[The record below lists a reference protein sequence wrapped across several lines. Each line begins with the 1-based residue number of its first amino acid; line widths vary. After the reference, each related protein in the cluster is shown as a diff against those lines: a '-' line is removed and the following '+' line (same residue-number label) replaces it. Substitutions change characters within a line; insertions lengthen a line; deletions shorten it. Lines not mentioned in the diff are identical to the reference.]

1 MDGSYWQVQL
11 GGKRRPEAAKSLS
24 SVSEVG
30 GIAKRTRAKAKGGGG
45 GKPPK
50 PKAKAKARG
59 RKGKN
64 GGRRGIVDELDEP
77 AEPPRP
83 PTMQEQADA
92 IGREAVR
99 MARPWERFAL
109 FIRVSDA
116 PNVCRMTTVMPLPR
130 APLPQ
135 VQVQP
140 PPPRD
145 DPMEMG

>member
-1 MDGSYWQVQL
+1 MQPAAAAAASGVALKGRACGGGVGGKRGLDGSYWQVQL

-30 GIAKRTRAKAKGGGG
+30 GIAKRTRAKGGGG

-64 GGRRGIVDELDEP
+64 GGKRGTIDELEGP
-77 AEPPRP
+77 VEPPRP

-99 MARPWERFAL
+99 MARPWEKFAL
-109 FIRVSDA
+109 
-116 PNVCRMTTVMPLPR
+116 
-130 APLPQ
+130 
-135 VQVQP
+135 
-140 PPPRD
+140 
-145 DPMEMG
+145 